1 MTADPFTLWHPV
13 ASEHDV
19 PYRHVC
25 QAQLL
30 GRELAVWRAD
40 DDYVNVWENRC
51 LHRGVRLSI
60 GSNDGTELRCQY
72 HGWRYANRSAGCTY
86 IPAHPADAPAR
97 TICNRTFP
105 SVERYGLV
113 WSGEDP
119 VGDLPTVDVL
129 EAGTPFG
136 LRNLPVNASAELA
149 VRHLQAHRFLP
160 SASVRAPSAAAAGT
174 EQSAES
180 ETTTE
185 SAEGAAQSAES
196 AESVEMTVDWADDY
210 SVGLTAR
217 DGGVQST
224 VVFFVQPV
232 DSGRCVIR
240 GVLASRPPAAEQAA
254 VLRHHATE
262 LNTLVA
268 AVEAEAASLPVPE
281 PMVPMLQ
288 QVPLHLAEV
297 PAAPTGRQASLR
309 VQVARKWSTAAGV
322 AAFELA
328 PIEGMLPTF
337 QPGAHIDVHLPNGL
351 VRQYSITNGP
361 GESACYRIGVKLE
374 PDSSGGS
381 SCLHETV
388 REGDVLA
395 ISEPRNNFPL
405 RRDANRTIL
414 LAGGIGITPLLSMA
428 QALDRMSLPFE
439 LHCFV
444 QSPEHIAFGDVIGGL
459 GSSVMRHLGLSPEE
473 TVAEIRR
480 LVADYEEFVHLYVCG
495 PGPMLEAVR
504 REAAAAG
511 WPDEAVHFEY
521 FKNTNEIDD
530 SSTFEVALARSA
542 LTLTVPSGTTILEVL
557 REHGVLLP
565 SSCEQGACGT
575 CAADVL
581 EGEPD
586 HQDVYLNDSDR
597 RAGDRIM
604 TCVSRSRS
612 DRLVLDL

>member
-1 MTADPFTLWHPV
+1 VTADPFTLWHPV
-13 ASEHDV
+13 ASAHDV
-19 PYRHVC
+19 PYRHVHH
-25 QAQLL
+25 AQLL

-40 DDYVNVWENRC
+40 DDFVNVWENRC

-60 GSNDGTELRCQY
+60 GANDGTELRCQY

-97 TICNRTFP
+97 TICNRTFG
-105 SVERYGLV
+105 SVERYGLI
-113 WSGEDP
+113 WSGESP
-119 VGDLPTVDVL
+119 VGDPPVIDAL

-149 VRHLQAHRFLP
+149 VRHLQTHRF
-160 SASVRAPSAAAAGT
+160 APSERLDAALDAAP
-174 EQSAES
+174 
-180 ETTTE
+180 
-185 SAEGAAQSAES
+185 AQTPDTPSNERLDTSPAQV
-196 AESVEMTVDWADDY
+196 SVDRVDDY
-210 SVGLTAR
+210 SVALTAR
-217 DGGVQST
+217 AGGSQSS

-240 GVLASRPPAAEQAA
+240 GVLTETPPADDQLA
-254 VLRHHATE
+254 VWRHHATE
-262 LNTLVA
+262 LNGLV
-268 AVEAEAASLPVPE
+268 VMIEAEAASRPAPE
-281 PMVPMLQ
+281 PMVPVLQ

-297 PAAPTGRQASLR
+297 PDAPAGPQPALR
-309 VQVARKWSTAAGV
+309 VQVQRKFETAAGV

-328 PIEGMLPTF
+328 PLEGVLPTF

-351 VRQYSITNGP
+351 VRQYSLTNGP
-361 GESACYRIGVKLE
+361 GESSRYRIGVKLE

-381 SCLHETV
+381 RCLHETV

-405 RRDANRTIL
+405 RRDSNRTIL
-414 LAGGIGITPLLSMA
+414 VAGGIGITPLLAMA
-428 QALDRMSLPFE
+428 QSLDRMSLAFE
-439 LHCFV
+439 LHCFA
-444 QSPEHIAFGDVIGGL
+444 QSGDHIAFAEVVEGL
-459 GSSVMRHLGLSPEE
+459 GRSVVRHLGLSPDE

-480 LVADYEEFVHLYVCG
+480 LVVGYETFANLYVCG

-511 WPDEAVHFEY
+511 WPDDAVHFEY

-542 LTLTVPSGTTILEVL
+542 MTVTVPAGATILEVL
-557 REHGVLLP
+557 RGHGVIMP

-575 CAADVL
+575 CVATVL

-586 HQDVYLNDSDR
+586 HQDVYLNDSEH

-604 TCVSRSRS
+604 TCVSRSSS

>member
-1 MTADPFTLWHPV
+1 MAVASDPLTRWHPV

-19 PYRHVC
+19 PYRHVYHG
-25 QAQLL
+25 QLL

-60 GSNDGTELRCQY
+60 GTNDGTELRCQY

-113 WSGEDP
+113 WSGESP
-119 VGDLPTVDVL
+119 VGDPPTIDVL
-129 EAGTPFG
+129 EEGTPFG
-136 LRNLPVNASAELA
+136 LRNLPVNASAELT
-149 VRHLQAHRFLP
+149 VRHLRTHRFLP
-160 SASVRAPSAAAAGT
+160 SGSLASGSADG
-174 EQSAES
+174 SAENAGS
-180 ETTTE
+180 
-185 SAEGAAQSAES
+185 G
-196 AESVEMTVDWADDY
+196 EMTVDWADDY
-210 SVGLTAR
+210 SVALTAR
-217 DGGVQST
+217 AGGAASSA
-224 VVFFVQPV
+224 VFFVQPV
-232 DSGRCVIR
+232 DSGRSVIR
-240 GVLASRPPAAEQAA
+240 GVLTETPPAGEQLA
-254 VLRHHATE
+254 VLRHHAAE
-262 LNTLVA
+262 LNALVA
-268 AVEAEAASLPVPE
+268 KIEDEAARLPAPE
-281 PMVPMLQ
+281 PMVAALQ
-288 QVPLHLAEV
+288 QVPLHLAEMPEA
-297 PAAPTGRQASLR
+297 PAGRQAALR
-309 VQVARKWSTAAGV
+309 VQVSRKWATSAGV
-322 AAFELA
+322 AAFELS
-328 PIEGMLPTF
+328 PISGVLPTF

-361 GESACYRIGVKLE
+361 GETSCYRIGVKLE

-381 SCLHETV
+381 ICLHETV

-405 RRDANRTIL
+405 RRDSTRTIL

-428 QALDRMSLPFE
+428 QALKRMGLRFE

-444 QSPEHIAFGDVIGGL
+444 QSEDHIAFADVIEPL
-459 GSSVMRHLGLSPEE
+459 GQSVVRHLGLAPTD
-473 TVAEIRR
+473 TVDEIRR
-480 LVADYEEFVHLYVCG
+480 LVAERNQFTHLYVCG
-495 PGPMLEAVR
+495 PGPMLEAAR
-504 REAAAAG
+504 HEAAAAG

-542 LTLTVPSGTTILEVL
+542 LTVTVPSGTTILEVL
-557 REHGVLLP
+557 RSNGVP
-565 SSCEQGACGT
+565 MASSCEQGACGT
-575 CAADVL
+575 CVATVL

-586 HQDVYLNDSDR
+586 HQDVYLNESDH

-604 TCVSRSRS
+604 TCVSRARS